1 MLMSFADPQSV
12 TIAAITTPL
21 PCISVEGDRSVYG
34 SADGLI
40 QLSADHQV
48 SKRIRRV
55 VRLDLAKVTT
65 DPFKPVENVK
75 VDMAVYTVFDLPP
88 AGYTNADALA
98 VWVGYRTLLAAT
110 SDTIISKLLAGEN

>member
-12 TIAAITTPL
+12 TIATVTTSL
-21 PCISVEGDRSVYG
+21 PRTSVEGDRSVYS

-55 VRLDLAKVTT
+55 VRLDLAKVTS

-75 VDMAVYTVFDLPP
+75 VNMAVYTVFDLPP

-98 VWVGYRTLLAAT
+98 VWVGYRTLLAAS
-110 SDTIISKLLAGEN
+110 SDTVITKLLAGEN